1 MTAGAAMTIKAKYE
15 NGVLRP
21 IEPLPLREGET
32 VDVTLAVPATPSPR
46 KRDPKEVA
54 RILREIAAIPPDGPL
69 PNDGLQSSRDHDKIL
84 YGGPK
89 GAA

>member
-1 MTAGAAMTIKAKYE
+1 MTIRAKYE

-21 IEPLPLREGET
+21 TEPLPLREGEM
-32 VDVTLAVPATPSPR
+32 VDVTVAVPLMPSVR

-54 RILREIAAIPPDGPL
+54 RILKEIAAIPPDGPL
-69 PNDGLQSSRDHDKIL
+69 PNDGLQSSRDHDRIL

>member
-1 MTAGAAMTIKAKYE
+1 MTIKAKYE

-32 VDVTLAVPATPSPR
+32 VDVTVSVAPTRVGP

-54 RILREIAAIPPDGPL
+54 RILKQISAIPRDGPA
-69 PNDGLQSSRDHDKIL
+69 PDDGLVPSRDHDKIL

>member
-1 MTAGAAMTIKAKYE
+1 MTIKAKYE

-32 VDVTLAVPATPSPR
+32 VDVTVSVAAPAPPAR
-46 KRDPKEVA
+46 KRDPHEVA
-54 RILREIAAIPPDGPL
+54 RLLKEIAAIPSDGPE
-69 PNDGLQSSRDHDKIL
+69 PDDGLNPSTDHDKIL

-89 GAA
+89 GAL